1 LDPPFP
7 SIGEEDQPNKRRK
20 MEGNV
25 SSQVPLNV
33 QLICTLDS
41 ANTDIVDFVT
51 NLLYVAS

>member
-1 LDPPFP
+1 MDPPFP

-25 SSQVPLNV
+25 SS
-33 QLICTLDS
+33 TLDS

>member
-1 LDPPFP
+1 
-7 SIGEEDQPNKRRK
+7 